1 MKDIAVKIL
10 MKIRIFRLQ
19 KRPKIRFD
27 RAHKVMMHNMVVVI
41 ATKRL
46 IIVKN
51 ILCDINIYHGK
62 KLYMIN
68 ASDKNRT
75 ENTIKNIVA
84 PKNFINIRCL
94 IVIDS
99 RFIYLIILSQD
110 VYTKEK
116 QDL

>member
-10 MKIRIFRLQ
+10 IKIGIFRLQ

-27 RAHKVMMHNMVVVI
+27 RAHKVMMHRVVVVI

-51 ILCDINIYHGK
+51 TFCDITIYHGK
-62 KLYMIN
+62 KRYMIN
-68 ASDKNRT
+68 ASYKNRI
-75 ENTIKNIVA
+75 EKAIKNIVA
-84 PKNFINIRCL
+84 PKNSINIRRL

-99 RFIYLIILSQD
+99 RFIYL
-110 VYTKEK
+110 
-116 QDL
+116 

>member
-27 RAHKVMMHNMVVVI
+27 RAHKVMMHSAVVVI

-51 ILCDINIYHGK
+51 TLSDINIYHGK
-62 KLYMIN
+62 KLCMIN
-68 ASDKNRT
+68 ASHKNRS

-84 PKNFINIRCL
+84 LKNFIN
-94 IVIDS
+94 
-99 RFIYLIILSQD
+99 
-110 VYTKEK
+110 TKEK

>member
-10 MKIRIFRLQ
+10 MEIRIFRLQ

-46 IIVKN
+46 IIVKDT
-51 ILCDINIYHGK
+51 LCDITMPGRK
-62 KLYMIN
+62 KLCMIN
-68 ASDKNRT
+68 ASYKNRT

-84 PKNFINIRCL
+84 LKNFINTIG
-94 IVIDS
+94 
-99 RFIYLIILSQD
+99 
-110 VYTKEK
+110 K